1 MKEDRDDD
9 AITVL
14 SKLRR
19 LPRDSPV
26 LLTEYVAIRSEVMF
40 EQQFVRDNYPGIT
53 GIRLQARQVS
63 TRDPNVKFT
72 CRVTDDF

>member
-40 EQQFVRDNYPGIT
+40 EQRFVRDNYPGVT
-53 GIRLQARQVS
+53 GVRLQARQVS
-63 TRDPNVKFT
+63 TNNPNIQSTSAVA
-72 CRVTDDF
+72 DYL